1 MQKEASGQL
10 SQLTDAMLEKLRA
23 GVVFVDNKLKVIK
36 ANATFSS
43 IVGEEAEEINAVIPG
58 LVNADLNKLVPQ
70 NFINL
75 FSYVLNDNE
84 NIENRDIN
92 VGDNLLNVSIFPIVK
107 GKVVGGII
115 RDMSAPEVQRAE
127 VINRINDVIDRNL
140 EMVQKIG
147 FLLGEGATDI
157 ERMLHSIIEFY
168 KEEKKK

>member
-1 MQKEASGQL
+1 M
-10 SQLTDAMLEKLRA
+10 
-23 GVVFVDNKLKVIK
+23 
-36 ANATFSS
+36 
-43 IVGEEAEEINAVIPG
+43 
-58 LVNADLNKLVPQ
+58 NADLNKLIPP

-84 NIENRDIN
+84 NIENRDIS

-107 GKVVGGII
+107 GKIAGGII

-157 ERMLHSIIEFY
+157 ERMLNSIIEFY